1 MTTTYRLGEIAE
13 RFALQLRGDPQR
25 EVRGIAS
32 LADAG
37 PHDLSFLANP
47 RYRNELATT
56 RAAAVII
63 HPDEARA
70 GTADALLADDPY
82 LALARVAS
90 LFDDS
95 RQCQPGVHP
104 SAVVSPRAQVAADA
118 DIGAGCVI
126 DPGAV
131 VESGAILGPHCI
143 IGPHCHVG
151 ADTHLV
157 ARVTLV
163 KRVTLGARVVV
174 HPGTVI
180 GADGFGL
187 ASDNGRWVK
196 IPQLGGVRIGDD
208 CEIGANCTI
217 DCGALSDTVLEQG
230 VQLDNLI
237 QIAHNVHI
245 GAHTAI
251 AGCAAVAGSA
261 HIGRHCQ
268 IGGGAG
274 ILGHLTLADH
284 VTITAMTLVTRS
296 IGEAGEYSSG
306 TAFQDNRAWRK
317 NAARF
322 RQLDNLARR
331 VGALEK
337 EYKT

>member
-1 MTTTYRLGEIAE
+1 MTTSYRLGEIAE
-13 RFALQLRGDPQR
+13 RFGLQLRGDPAR
-25 EVRGIAS
+25 EVCGIAA

-37 PHDLSFLANP
+37 PQELSFLANP
-47 RYRNELATT
+47 RYRSQLAAT
-56 RAAAVII
+56 RAGAVII
-63 HPDEARA
+63 HPDEA
-70 GTADALLADDPY
+70 GTTTADALLCDEPY
-82 LALARVAS
+82 LALARVAT

-95 RQCQPGVHP
+95 RECQPGVHP

-118 DIGAGCVI
+118 DIGAGCFI
-126 DPGAV
+126 DAGAV

-143 IGPHCHVG
+143 IGPNCHVG
-151 ADTHLV
+151 AGAHLV

-163 KRVTLGARVVV
+163 KRVTLGSRVVV

-187 ASDNGRWVK
+187 AMDGERWVK
-196 IPQLGGVRIGDD
+196 VPQLGGVRIGDG

-217 DCGALSDTVLEQG
+217 DCGALSDTVIEEG
-230 VQLDNLI
+230 VRLDNLI
-237 QIAHNVHI
+237 QVAHNVHI

-251 AGCAAVAGSA
+251 AGCAAIAGSA
-261 HIGRHCQ
+261 RIGRHCQ

-296 IGEAGEYSSG
+296 IGQAGEYSSG

-322 RQLDNLARR
+322 RQLDDLARR

-337 EYKT
+337 DNKT

>member
-1 MTTTYRLGEIAE
+1 MTKTYLLGEIAK
-13 RFALQLRGDPQR
+13 RFALQLRGDPER
-25 EVRGIAS
+25 EVRGIAT

-37 PHDLSFLANP
+37 PQELSFLSNP
-47 RYRNELATT
+47 RYRSQLVRS
-56 RAAAVII
+56 RAGAIII
-63 HPDEARA
+63 HPDDA
-70 GTADALLADDPY
+70 GASTADLLIADDPH
-82 LALARVAS
+82 LALARVAG

-95 RQCQPGVHP
+95 RQCQPGIHP

-118 DIGAGCVI
+118 DIGAGCFI
-126 DPGAV
+126 EAGAV

-143 IGPHCHVG
+143 VG
-151 ADTHLV
+151 ANCLVGRNAHLV

-163 KRVTLGARVVV
+163 KRVTLGSGVVI

-187 ASDNGRWVK
+187 AMDGDHWVK
-196 IPQLGGVRIGDD
+196 VPQLGGVRIGDG

-217 DCGALSDTVLEQG
+217 DCGALSDTVIEQG
-230 VQLDNLI
+230 VRLDNLI

-251 AGCAAVAGSA
+251 AGCAAIAGSA
-261 HIGRHCQ
+261 RIGRHCQ

-296 IGEAGEYSSG
+296 IRQAGEYSSG

-322 RQLDNLARR
+322 RQLDDLARR

-337 EYKT
+337 DNKT